1 MDEAA
6 RFPRRARLLKPAE
19 FKAVFE
25 RGARLHERGLTVVS
39 AANTLAH
46 ARLGLAISKK
56 SLPLAV
62 DRNRLKRRIRDTFR
76 LNQRKLP
83 AVDLVILAKPG
94 SRTLTAPQMRLS
106 LERLWTRIAASSV
119 TASPPASS
127 SSSAATRS

>member
-1 MDEAA
+1 MDKAA

-25 RGARLHERGLTVVS
+25 GGARIHERGLTAVS
-39 AANTLAH
+39 VANNLAH

-56 SLPLAV
+56 ALPLSV
-62 DRNRLKRRIRDTFR
+62 DRNRLKRKIRDTFR
-76 LNQRKLP
+76 LNHRNLP

-94 SRTLTAPQMRLS
+94 SRTLTAPQMRQC

-119 TASPPASS
+119 TASSPAPS
-127 SSSAATRS
+127 SSSAPIRS

>member
-1 MDEAA
+1 MDKAA

-25 RGARLHERGLTVVS
+25 RGVRIHERGLTAVS
-39 AANTLAH
+39 AANSLES

-62 DRNRLKRRIRDTFR
+62 DRNRLKRKIRDTFR
-76 LNQRKLP
+76 LNHRNLP

-94 SRTLTAPQMRLS
+94 SRTLTAPQLRLS

-119 TASPPASS
+119 PASS
-127 SSSAATRS
+127 PVPSSPSASTRS

>member
-19 FKAVFE
+19 FKAVFG
-25 RGARLHERGLTVVS
+25 RGVRIHERGLTAVG

-56 SLPLAV
+56 ALPLSV
-62 DRNRLKRRIRDTFR
+62 DRNRLKRQIREIFR
-76 LNQRKLP
+76 LKHRSLP
-83 AVDLVILAKPG
+83 AVDLVVLAKPG
-94 SRTLTAPQMRLS
+94 IAQLTAAQRRQS
-106 LERLWTRIAASSV
+106 LERLWTRIAALSV
-119 TASPPASS
+119 PASSAAPS